1 MPKVQIER
9 LTVGE
14 IDENCYLVVNP
25 ETGELLVIDPGAE
38 AGADFCRHRP
48 TESLGRCC

>member
-25 ETGELLVIDPGAE
+25 ETGELLVIDPGRRRSGFLPPSA
-38 AGADFCRHRP
+38 AGSP
-48 TESLGRCC
+48 GRCC